1 MNPTLRIVFRI
12 LFGVCLLILVGISAW
27 QQYEKCTKLSRL
39 GTQTKT
45 AFLRWRTQILG
56 DETPGRGPMPGLKKG
71 DDVYRLYNY
80 PNPPILALTLWP
92 LAELPAV
99 WGAMMWFF
107 LKVGMAALALLWAF
121 RLCGPTPM
129 PDWAKLLAIVFSL
142 HPLLGDLAHGNVNIY
157 IAFLCLGALE
167 LYRRGWDVSAG
178 VVLALAIAC
187 KITPALY
194 VPYFGWKL
202 TASAITAFRQN
213 RSVVRGAWNAG
224 GKILFG
230 CALGLGLWFV
240 AVPGAILGWQ
250 HNLVLLDS
258 WYQVMAKPFL
268 IDGTITSEHPNQSI
282 PGAVVRLFTDQPS
295 SIGWDEDEKPIAS
308 GYHTIADIGPANA
321 RWLIRGCQAIWVLV
335 LLRLGWV
342 DASKRVNRTG
352 IPFAAECAYVLLGM
366 LLFSERTWKHHATT
380 LVLPF
385 AVLFA
390 FVAAGGLSRRWRN
403 GFLALFGGVLLL
415 EIVPSLGTSHFQD
428 SCLAYGTHTALFL
441 LVIAGIA
448 VVMGRRRNPVT

>member
-1 MNPTLRIVFRI
+1 MNLIPRIVFRLI
-12 LFGVCLLILVGISAW
+12 FGVCLLILVGIAAY
-27 QQYEKCTKLSRL
+27 QQFEKCTELSRQ

-56 DETPGRGPMPGLKKG
+56 DETPGRGPMPGLKTG

-80 PNPPILALTLWP
+80 PNQPILALTLWP
-92 LAELPAV
+92 LAELRAV
-99 WGAMMWFF
+99 RGAMIWFF
-107 LKVGMAALALLWAF
+107 LKVGMAGLALLWAF

-129 PDWAKLLAIVFSL
+129 PDWAKLLAIIFSL

-157 IAFLCLGALE
+157 IAFLCLSALE
-167 LYRRGWDVSAG
+167 LYRRGWDVLAG
-178 VVLALAIAC
+178 VVIALAIAS
-187 KITPALY
+187 KITPALF

-202 TASAITAFRQN
+202 TASVITAFRQK
-213 RSVVRGAWNAG
+213 RSVPRAAWNAG
-224 GKILFG
+224 GKILLG

-258 WYQVMAKPFL
+258 WYEVMVKPFL
-268 IDGTITSEHPNQSI
+268 VDGTITSEHPNQSI
-282 PGAVVRLFTDQPS
+282 PGTVVRLFTDQPS
-295 SIGWDEDEKPIAS
+295 SIGWDEDDKPIAS
-308 GYHTIADIGPANA
+308 GYHTIEDIGPANA
-321 RWLIRGCQAIWVLV
+321 RWLIRACQAIWVGV
-335 LLRLGWV
+335 LLWLGWL
-342 DASKRVNRTG
+342 DASRRVNRTG
-352 IPFAAECAYVLLGM
+352 IPFAAECAYILLGM

-403 GFLALFGGVLLL
+403 GFLALFSAVLLL
-415 EIVPSLGTSHFQD
+415 EIVPSLGTRHFQD
-428 SCLAYGTHTALFL
+428 TCLAYGTHTALFL

-448 VVMGRRRNPVT
+448 AVMGRRTVVT

>member
-1 MNPTLRIVFRI
+1 MNSIPRIA
-12 LFGVCLLILVGISAW
+12 FGVCLLILVGISAW

-45 AFLRWRTQILG
+45 AFRRWRTQILG
-56 DETPGRGPMPGLKKG
+56 DETPGRGPMPGLMKG
-71 DDVYRLYNY
+71 NDVYRLYNY

-99 WGAMMWFF
+99 RGAMIWFF
-107 LKVGMAALALLWAF
+107 LKVGMAAPALLGAF
-121 RLCGPTPM
+121 RLCGPM
-129 PDWAKLLAIVFSL
+129 PDCAKLLTIVFSL

-157 IAFLCLGALE
+157 IAFLCLGVLE
-167 LYRRGWDVSAG
+167 LYRRGWDVLAG

-187 KITPALY
+187 KITPALFI
-194 VPYFGWKL
+194 PYFGWKL

-213 RSVVRGAWNAG
+213 RNVPRAAWNSG
-224 GKILFG
+224 GKILLG
-230 CALGLGLWFV
+230 SALGLGLWFV

-250 HNLVLLDS
+250 HNLVLLES
-258 WYQVMAKPFL
+258 WYEVMMKPFL
-268 IDGTITSEHPNQSI
+268 VDGTITSEHANQSI

-295 SIGWDEDEKPIAS
+295 SIGWDEDDKPIAS

-321 RWLIRGCQAIWVLV
+321 RWLIRFCQAIWVAG
-335 LLRLGWV
+335 LLWLGWV

-352 IPFAAECAYVLLGM
+352 SPFAAECAYVLLGM

-390 FVAAGGLSRRWRN
+390 FVAAGGLSRPWRN
-403 GFLALFGGVLLL
+403 GVFALFGAVLLL

-428 SCLAYGTHTALFL
+428 TCLAYGTHTILFL
-441 LVIAGIA
+441 LLIAGIA
-448 VVMGRRRNPVT
+448 VVMGRRRTPVN